1 MVQCYEEMVTSK
13 SFPQAENNNP
23 KVVIALDEAHV
34 LYDDSESLTFSRASV
49 FLRTIKEYS
58 EYSEKAVWVVFA
70 STTSKAVHF
79 APPKALC
86 T

>member
-23 KVVIALDEAHV
+23 KVVIALDEAHI
-34 LYDDSESLTFSRASV
+34 LYDDSKSFSRASV

-58 EYSEKAVWVVFA
+58 EYGEEAVWVVFV
-70 STTSKAVHF
+70 STTSKVVHF